1 MLDLNR
7 EIYWIGGS
15 ACAGKST
22 LAKRFAEENGFALY
36 ACDEHVGMHLQ
47 HITEK
52 AQPVMYR
59 VSRMAMNEVFF
70 TRKIAEQLKTYIEY
84 LREDFLY
91 VLSDV
96 AGGGSDPVV
105 VEGNQLL
112 PDLIEPLLRQKE
124 RAIWMI
130 PSEQFQRNQYSR
142 REWIQGILQAT
153 ENPERSF
160 ENWMRRDALFADKV
174 KREAKDR
181 KLKVLEVDG
190 SQTLE
195 QNYNVLSGWLG
206 CDIYL

>member
-1 MLDLNR
+1 MGLNR

-36 ACDEHVGMHLQ
+36 ACDEHSGKHLQ
-47 HITEK
+47 HITEE
-52 AQPVMYR
+52 AQPTMHR

-70 TRKIAEQLKTYIEY
+70 TRKIAEQLNTYIEY

-96 AGGGSDPVV
+96 VGGGSDPVV

-112 PDLIEPLLRQKE
+112 PDLVEPLLKRKE
-124 RAIWMI
+124 RAIWLI
-130 PSEQFQRNQYSR
+130 PSEQFQRSQYSR
-142 REWIQGILQAT
+142 REWIHGILQAT

-195 QNYNVLSGWLG
+195 QNYNVLSRWFG